1 MAQVQTTQTMRLPDW
16 LSPGRPAGQ
25 LSITLGDRAVPLVIR
40 RLPHARR
47 LTLRL
52 APDGSEVRVSAPRAA
67 RSAEVVAFAH
77 AHADWLTGQLAR
89 VPQRAALAPGGTVPF
104 RGEQLAIVHAP
115 RALRRPELDGAAL
128 RLGGT
133 VESIAP
139 RLRRWLESEARRL
152 ITQDLAEY
160 TARAGLAYSAPLS
173 LSSARRRWGSCS
185 AQGNI
190 RLNWRLVMAPDA
202 VRRSVVAHEVAHL
215 IHFDHSPQFH
225 ALLGSLFEGDLAA
238 ANRWLKREGQSLYA
252 PFG

>member
-1 MAQVQTTQTMRLPDW
+1 MRLPDW
-16 LSPGRPAGQ
+16 LTPGRSAAH
-25 LSITLGDRAVPLVIR
+25 LSITLGDRALPLVIR

-89 VPQRAALAPGGTVPF
+89 VPQRATLAPGAAVPF
-104 RGEQLAIVHAP
+104 RGEQLTIVHEP
-115 RALRRPELDGAAL
+115 SALRRPQLDDGTL
-128 RLGGT
+128 VLGGT
-133 VESIAP
+133 AESIAP

-152 ITQDLAEY
+152 MTHDLAEY
-160 TARAGLAYSAPLS
+160 TVRAGLTVTPPLS
-173 LSSARRRWGSCS
+173 LSNARRRWGSCS
-185 AQGNI
+185 ARGNI
-190 RLNWRLVMAPDA
+190 RLNWRLIMAPDA

-215 IHFDHSPQFH
+215 VHFDHSPQFH
-225 ALLGSLFEGDLAA
+225 ALLGDLFEGDLSA
-238 ANRWLKREGQSLYA
+238 ANRWLKREGQGLYA